1 MSVPVAF
8 NDIGKSAK
16 DLLSKDYP
24 IGGVKL
30 EVKTT
35 APNGVTFKVNGQRDN
50 KTGIIVGDLETKYAD
65 KANGLAFTEAWTTS
79 NHLNGKIELENN
91 LAKGLKLELLTSLLP
106 SVNEKAA
113 KINATY
119 KQPNVHTVATLDV
132 FKTHF
137 SVNSVVG
144 RDGFLVGGEVAYS
157 VLDGKINRY
166 NAAVGYTAKD
176 YGVAVHATNNLSN
189 FAASYYHR
197 VNSDLEASGK
207 ASWAAKS
214 TNAVALEVGAKL
226 KLDSSA
232 FVKGKISNS
241 GVLGV
246 SYTQALRPGVKVNL
260 GASIDTS
267 RLNENAH
274 KLGLAFTF
282 EN

>member
-8 NDIGKSAK
+8 NDIGKPAK

-65 KANGLAFTEAWTTS
+65 KSKGVTFTEAWTTS

-106 SVNEKAA
+106 SVNEKGA

-132 FKTHF
+132 FKTNF

-144 RDGFLVGGEVAYS
+144 RQGFLAGGEVSYN
-157 VLDGKINRY
+157 VLDGKISRY
-166 NAAVGYTAKD
+166 NAAFGYSAAEFA
-176 YGVAVHATNNLSN
+176 VAIHATNNLN
-189 FAASYYHR
+189 NYAASYYHR

-207 ASWAAKS
+207 ASWDAS
-214 TNAVALEVGAKL
+214 GSNAVALEVGAKL

-246 SYTQALRPGVKVNL
+246 AYTQALRPGVKVNL
-260 GASIDTS
+260 GASIDTT

-274 KLGLAFTF
+274 KLGLSFTL

>member
-1 MSVPVAF
+1 MSVPGF
-8 NDIGKSAK
+8 
-16 DLLSKDYP
+16 LSKDYP
-24 IGGVKL
+24 VGGVKL

-35 APNGVTFKVNGQRDN
+35 ATNGVVFKINGQRDN

-65 KANGLAFTEAWTTS
+65 KVNGIVFTEAWTTS

-106 SVNEKAA
+106 SSNEKSA
-113 KINATY
+113 KVNATY
-119 KQPNVHTVATLDV
+119 KKPNVHTVATLDV
-132 FKTHF
+132 FKTNF

-144 RDGFLVGGEVAYS
+144 QQGFLLGGEVAYN
-157 VLDGKINRY
+157 VVDGKISRY
-166 NAAVGYTAKD
+166 NTAIGYTTPEYA
-176 YGVAVHATNNLSN
+176 VALHATNNLNVFS
-189 FAASYYHR
+189 ASYYHR
-197 VNSDLEASGK
+197 VSSDLEASGK
-207 ASWAAKS
+207 ASWDSKGS
-214 TNAVALEVGAKL
+214 NAVALEVGGKL

-246 SYTQALRPGVKVNL
+246 AYTQALRPGVKVNL
-260 GASIDTS
+260 GAAIDTT

-274 KLGLAFTF
+274 KIGLSFTL